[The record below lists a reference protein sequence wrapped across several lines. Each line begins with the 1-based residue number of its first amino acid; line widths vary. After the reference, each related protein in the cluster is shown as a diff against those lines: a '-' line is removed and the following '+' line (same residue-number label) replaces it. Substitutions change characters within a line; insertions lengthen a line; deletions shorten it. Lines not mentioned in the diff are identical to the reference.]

1 MLDWMSVR
9 SDYLQGASYRDLAA
23 KYGVSK
29 NTIMHRAQKDGWQD
43 LRMNFR
49 TLSARQPM
57 QQLPASPAEI
67 ESKTMIVAACDKI
80 MILVSRQLE
89 HIELDPRQI
98 KPRDIKMLVEALCSI
113 HKIIVSSS
121 KATTKDSDGLVS
133 ALNRVA
139 DLFDP
144 SAQEYDCDD
153 DRESASG

>member
-57 QQLPASPAEI
+57 QQLPTTCPVSPA
-67 ESKTMIVAACDKI
+67 A
-80 MILVSRQLE
+80 
-89 HIELDPRQI
+89 
-98 KPRDIKMLVEALCSI
+98 
-113 HKIIVSSS
+113 
-121 KATTKDSDGLVS
+121 
-133 ALNRVA
+133 
-139 DLFDP
+139 
-144 SAQEYDCDD
+144 
-153 DRESASG
+153 